1 MMGYGWGQVD
11 DYLRTA
17 VPSISALG
25 DVINRIA
32 LTPVALMEGM
42 AFAKTNFNDQP
53 TIADYE

>member
-1 MMGYGWGQVD
+1 MGYGWVQVD

-32 LTPVALMEGM
+32 LTPVALMEGT